1 MDMIYDPKATS
12 RMEKHAVS
20 FLFLGDF
27 LVISEETGAAC
38 SAPNRPPDPIPWGRP
53 PRSVPRGCP
62 APPTAEENVEAKA
75 PAPPQGASERRP
87 VASGRASRCPQLP
100 QTFGLPLL
108 TLRRCRRSRGGEERL
123 GHPGAAPEQHQA
135 QQPQRPHPP
144 RAHRPAQAQL
154 VRRAGTARAPCG
166 PCCRLGAPH
175 SCAVGF

>member
-1 MDMIYDPKATS
+1 MIYDPKATS

-87 VASGRASRCPQLP
+87 VASGRAPADLRPPPPYPAPVPAESRWRGTPRSSRRGSRAAPGPTAAASAPTARPSPRAGPAGAEGGYCACSVRAVLQTGGAPQL
-100 QTFGLPLL
+100 
-108 TLRRCRRSRGGEERL
+108 CRWVL
-123 GHPGAAPEQHQA
+123 GK
-135 QQPQRPHPP
+135 
-144 RAHRPAQAQL
+144 L
-154 VRRAGTARAPCG
+154 C
-166 PCCRLGAPH
+166 
-175 SCAVGF
+175 